1 MSSETP
7 VTPARGKYGHAIGK
21 YEIVAHIAT
30 GGMGAVYRAVNSE
43 TGEEAALKVLS
54 PALAAKGGTALE
66 RFKREGR
73 IHLRHENVVA
83 IYEIGEA
90 NNIHYLALEFV
101 DGIDL
106 HEYSLRRGPL
116 DADEAR
122 SLLTQAARA
131 LDYLHSHQMVHRDVK
146 PSNFLLTYRDDE
158 PVLKLTDMG
167 LARDVND
174 AEGRVTQAG
183 NTVGTIDY
191 MAPEQARDS
200 GLADIRSDLYALGC
214 TFYHLLAG
222 QPPFPDGGLAEKLYK
237 HAESEP
243 PDVRTFNP
251 QVPTGL
257 TWILKRMMAKKP
269 HDRYQAPSDLLDDL
283 TRLERGEP
291 VALSGRASETN
302 REGGMPHRT
311 PPSPLAPHH
320 HSVSPDQDSPLS
332 PSVTTQQSQLAK
344 RHFEQAQQTLAHG
357 HREYALE
364 LLLDSCKLDPA
375 RLPYRQ
381 ALRLAQRTIHQ
392 DIREVGRL
400 DWLTG
405 LFIRTALTV
414 ARQAG
419 RPLKVL
425 EYGEKL
431 LTRNPWD
438 IEVQIDMAEAAEQLG
453 LTSLAL
459 WILEQAWSKEMHTPA
474 LDRALARLYERRGLY
489 AEAAKLWKL
498 VLRVD
503 PDEPEAHRK
512 VNDLAAKETI
522 ARGLYEEMV
531 ESRTG
536 RERS

>member
-1 MSSETP
+1 
-7 VTPARGKYGHAIGK
+7 
-21 YEIVAHIAT
+21 
-30 GGMGAVYRAVNSE
+30 
-43 TGEEAALKVLS
+43 
-54 PALAAKGGTALE
+54 
-66 RFKREGR
+66 
-73 IHLRHENVVA
+73 
-83 IYEIGEA
+83 
-90 NNIHYLALEFV
+90 
-101 DGIDL
+101 
-106 HEYSLRRGPL
+106 
-116 DADEAR
+116 
-122 SLLTQAARA
+122 
-131 LDYLHSHQMVHRDVK
+131 
-146 PSNFLLTYRDDE
+146 
-158 PVLKLTDMG
+158 
-167 LARDVND
+167 
-174 AEGRVTQAG
+174 
-183 NTVGTIDY
+183 
-191 MAPEQARDS
+191 
-200 GLADIRSDLYALGC
+200 
-214 TFYHLLAG
+214 
-222 QPPFPDGGLAEKLYK
+222 
-237 HAESEP
+237 
-243 PDVRTFNP
+243 
-251 QVPTGL
+251 
-257 TWILKRMMAKKP
+257 MMAKKP

-291 VALSGRASETN
+291 VGLSGRGSETN
-302 REGGMPHRT
+302 REGGMPHRA

-320 HSVSPDQDSPLS
+320 ASVSPDQDSPLS

-344 RHFEQAQQTLAHG
+344 RHFEQAQQALAHG

-364 LLLDSCKLDPA
+364 LLLDGCKLDPA

-438 IEVQIDMAEAAEQLG
+438 IEVQIDMAEAAERLG

-459 WILEQAWSKEMHTPA
+459 WILEQAWNKEMHTPA

-498 VLRVD
+498 VLRAD
-503 PDEPEAHRK
+503 PDELEAHRK

>member
-30 GGMGAVYRAVNSE
+30 GGMGAVYRAVNTD

-73 IHLRHENVVA
+73 INLRHENVVA

-122 SLLTQAARA
+122 LLLTQAARA
-131 LDYLHSHQMVHRDVK
+131 LDYLHSHQMVHRDIK
-146 PSNFLLTYRDDE
+146 PSNFLLSYRDDE

-200 GLADIRSDLYALGC
+200 GLADIRSDIYALGC

-237 HAESEP
+237 HAESDP
-243 PDVRTFNP
+243 PDVRSFNP
-251 QVPTGL
+251 QLPAGL
-257 TWILKRMMAKKP
+257 MWILKRMMAKKAQ
-269 HDRYQAPSDLLDDL
+269 DRYQAPSDLLRDL
-283 TRLERGEP
+283 ARLERGEP
-291 VALSGRASETN
+291 VGLSGRGSETS
-302 REGGMPHRT
+302 REGGMSHRAT
-311 PPSPLAPHH
+311 PSPLAPHH
-320 HSVSPDQDSPLS
+320 DSVSPDQVSPLS
-332 PSVTTQQSQLAK
+332 PSVTVEQSQLAK
-344 RHFEQAQQTLAHG
+344 RHFEQAQQALAHG
-357 HREYALE
+357 HRQQALE
-364 LLLDSCKLDPA
+364 LLLDCCKLDPA
-375 RLPYRQ
+375 KLPYRQ
-381 ALRLAQRTIHQ
+381 ALRLAQRTVHQ
-392 DIREVGRL
+392 DIKEVRRL

-498 VLRVD
+498 VLRAD
-503 PDEPEAHRK
+503 PDELEAHRK

-536 RERS
+536 RERG